1 MKRTLSLL
9 LSVFLF
15 GYAAP
20 TPPCQPYELTAEP
33 PQYYVVL
40 DYGHGGSDCGAVG
53 IETGVNE
60 SDLNLAIGE
69 RVAAAL
75 EDRGCFVLRTR
86 TGADAIGK
94 TKRDDM
100 AKRGAILCAEGADCT
115 VSIHMNK
122 FADRS
127 VKGPMCYFQAGAED
141 GRVLAQAVI
150 DALCA
155 ALGRN
160 GRLANPG
167 NNYVTRIPTAPSVLV
182 ECGFLSNPEDER
194 NLQDADFQQLLAD
207 AIADGVLAFLKS
219 QNESDF
225 REKKSN
231 SACASRRKLIQ

>member
-15 GYAAP
+15 GCVAP

-53 IETGVNE
+53 IETGVKE

-150 DALCA
+150 DALTE
-155 ALGRN
+155 ALGKS

-167 NNYVTRIPTAPSVLV
+167 NNFVTRIPTAPSVLV

-219 QNESDF
+219 RNESDF

>member
-1 MKRTLSLL
+1 MKRTIFLL

-15 GYAAP
+15 GCAAP

-40 DYGHGGSDCGAVG
+40 DYGHGGSDSGAVG
-53 IETGVNE
+53 IDTGVKE

-94 TKRDDM
+94 TKRDDI

-122 FADRS
+122 FSDRS
-127 VKGPMCYFQAGAED
+127 VKGPMGQT
-141 GRVLAQAVI
+141 LAQCVI
-150 DALCA
+150 DTLTE
-155 ALGRN
+155 ALGKS

-167 NNYVTRIPTAPSVLV
+167 NNFVTRVPNAPSVLV
-182 ECGFLSNPEDER
+182 ECGFLSNAEDER